1 MKYIIDGKEYEV
13 KIIKKNN
20 KNTYL
25 RVKEDLTI
33 QVTTS
38 YLTTKKYIKKLLD
51 NNTNSIRRMI
61 NLRIEEKERNKK
73 FYYLGNIYDIII
85 KEVDKLEIKEN
96 TIITK
101 DDKQLLKW
109 YNQQIKD
116 IFTQRLKYNY
126 NLFEENIP
134 YPTLKIRTMKSRWGV
149 CNRKNISVTLNSKLI
164 EYDITK
170 LDYVII
176 HELSHFVHFDHSK
189 NFWNLVNKYCPEYK
203 KIKKEL
209 KG

>member
-1 MKYIIDGKEYEV
+1 MKYIIDGKEYEL

-101 DDKQLLKW
+101 DEKQLLKW

-126 NLFEENIP
+126 NLFEESIP

-189 NFWNLVNKYCPEYK
+189 DFWNLVNKYCPEYK
-203 KIKKEL
+203 RIKKEL

>member
-1 MKYIIDGKEYEV
+1 MKYIIDGKEYEL

-101 DDKQLLKW
+101 DEKQLLKW

-126 NLFEENIP
+126 NLFEESIP

>member
-1 MKYIIDGKEYEV
+1 MKYVIDGKEYEV

>member
-1 MKYIIDGKEYEV
+1 MKYIIDGKEYEL

-101 DDKQLLKW
+101 DEKQLLKW

>member
-1 MKYIIDGKEYEV
+1 MKYIIDGKEYEL

-101 DDKQLLKW
+101 DEKQLLKW

-126 NLFEENIP
+126 NLFEESIP

-189 NFWNLVNKYCPEYK
+189 DFWNLVNKYCPEYK